1 MSSHTAIPCG
11 NHGGGMI
18 EEEIS
23 VLRNKEI
30 RELLGSS
37 LGVPATGRGSA
48 GQHILDPCWLNQDTS
63 KGFCDK

>member
-1 MSSHTAIPCG
+1 
-11 NHGGGMI
+11 MI